1 MYQARQLLARHGI
14 VSYASMEREDD
25 ALDWAAISAVCQRL
39 EMRGEVRRGYF
50 IEGLPGIQY
59 ALPDA
64 VESLRAAKDSEDDS
78 IVLLNATDPANLF
91 GGETSVGPLTTTGE
105 ALRFSHVPS
114 TYVAMWR
121 GQPILL
127 AENSAASLT
136 TTGAAQNA
144 PLHAAIEALV
154 AHLTSPGG
162 LCSSPRRISVTEWN
176 GGPVLRSPGQQL
188 LEAAGFYRDAPAMT
202 WDGH

>member
-1 MYQARQLLARHGI
+1 MT
-14 VSYASMEREDD
+14 
-25 ALDWAAISAVCQRL
+25 AA
-39 EMRGEVRRGYF
+39 
-50 IEGLPGIQY
+50 
-59 ALPDA
+59 
-64 VESLRAAKDSEDDS
+64 
-78 IVLLNATDPANLF
+78 
-91 GGETSVGPLTTTGE
+91 GE

-114 TYVAMWR
+114 TYVALWR

-136 TTGAAQNA
+136 TTRAAENA

-162 LCSSPRRISVTEWN
+162 LCNSPRRISVTEWN
-176 GGPVLRSPGQQL
+176 GEPVLRSPGQQL
-188 LEAAGFYRDAPAMT
+188 LEAASFYRDAPAMT